1 MTDFDKLT
9 KLFTEVGINYKKVGK
24 DLKIDS
30 FDIDG
35 ANADVFIKFYEDGKY
50 QEFSVYPN

>member
-9 KLFTEVGINYKKVGK
+9 KLFTEIGINYKKVGK

-35 ANADVFIKFYEDGKY
+35 ANADIFIKFYEDGKY